1 MKLGKTRY
9 LRITMTK
16 DEAEWIGADRV
27 NFELFPNDKGNW
39 LKIMAS
45 ENGQYQLTLGAPD
58 AAEPWR
64 CQFSHPHFKQM
75 HDFKAES
82 VQVAKGPRGTLW
94 TAKPNGDRP
103 PKGSNKSPNHVPAAI
118 IQTNDGFNDLRAAV
132 AALNDLRHKYGSQLE
147 FTVNQSG
154 FIEVRMTLEIK

>member
-16 DEAEWIGADRV
+16 DEAEWLGADRV
-27 NFELFPNDKGNW
+27 NFELFPNDLGNW
-39 LKIMAS
+39 LKIMGA
-45 ENGQYQLTLGAPD
+45 EQGQYQLTQAAPD

-64 CQFSHPHFKQM
+64 CQFSHPYFKQM

-82 VQVAKGPRGTLW
+82 VRVSKGPRGTLW
-94 TAKPNGDRP
+94 AAKPNGDRP
-103 PKGSNKSPNHVPAAI
+103 PKGSKPQNHVPAAI
-118 IQTNDGFNDLRAAV
+118 TQTNDSFNDLRAAV
-132 AALNDLRHKYGSQLE
+132 AQLNELRNRYGSQLT
-147 FTVNQSG
+147 FVVNPSG